1 MAVFFFEKYRHFVIK
16 KNIIYS
22 CYNFIK
28 EKGKFMKEKASNYYK
43 QGYSCSE
50 SVVKAA
56 IELGLC
62 DKSLL
67 AVSSSFSGG
76 MSSGCL
82 CGAVAGAQMVLGYN
96 FGKENPTGNTEIARV
111 KAKEFMDNFKENHK
125 ATCCKVLTAGL
136 EFGSP
141 ERKQNCTFLV
151 EECAESLE
159 NLLEINSRKA

>member
-1 MAVFFFEKYRHFVIK
+1 
-16 KNIIYS
+16 
-22 CYNFIK
+22 
-28 EKGKFMKEKASNYYK
+28 MKEKASNYYK

-56 IELGLC
+56 IDEGLC

-67 AVSSSFSGG
+67 AISTVFSGG

-82 CGAVAGAQMVLGYN
+82 CGAVAGAQMVLGAN
-96 FGKENPTGNTEIARV
+96 FGKENSSGNPESARA
-111 KAKEFMDNFKENHK
+111 KAKEFIDEFKKNHK

-141 ERKQNCTFLV
+141 ERKQNCTCLV
-151 EECAESLE
+151 EECAEILE
-159 NLLEINSRKA
+159 NMTKVKV